1 MRKEAIF
8 EIIRT
13 LVAISVALLLALII
27 VVSVSKE
34 PGLALSKFLTGP
46 ISSTRHFGNVIE
58 MMIPLT
64 FTSLAVCVMFQA
76 KQFNLGAA
84 GSFFIGAVAA
94 TIVGIYFKLPAGIHP
109 LAAILAGGIIGGLA
123 SSIPALLKSKWN
135 ASELVSSLM
144 LNYILFFLGLYI
156 VNFYLRDI
164 NAGAMV
170 SHKLTTTALLP
181 NLIPKTRIHF
191 GLIIALIMV
200 VFTYYFMYRTKWGYA
215 LRITG
220 QNIKFA
226 EYSGINTISVILYSQ
241 IIGGIIA
248 GIGGATELL
257 GMYTRFQWQSL
268 PGYGWD
274 GVIVAI
280 LARNN
285 PLFVP
290 LAAFFLAYLRIG
302 ADIMAR
308 MTDVQSEVVTLIQ
321 GIMIM
326 LIAAERFLSTWR
338 HKIIVKDAKQSINTG
353 GVSVNE

>member
-1 MRKEAIF
+1 MRKEAFF
-8 EIIRT
+8 ELIRT
-13 LVAISVALLLALII
+13 LIAVAVALLLAFII

-34 PGLALSKFLTGP
+34 PGKALSQFLTGP
-46 ISSTRHFGNVIE
+46 VSSTRHFGNVIE
-58 MMIPLT
+58 MTIPLI
-64 FTSLAVCVMFQA
+64 FTSLAICIMFQA
-76 KQFNLGAA
+76 KQFNLGAT

-94 TIVGIYFKLPAGIHP
+94 TIIAINVKLPVVIHP
-109 LAAILAGGIIGGLA
+109 LAAILFGGIIGGLA
-123 SSIPALLKSKWN
+123 STIPALLKAKWN

-156 VNFYLRDI
+156 INFYLRDV

-170 SHKLTTTALLP
+170 SLKLAKTSLLP
-181 NLIPKTRIHF
+181 KLIPKTRIHF
-191 GLIIALIMV
+191 GLIIAILMV

-215 LRITG
+215 LRMTG

-290 LAAFFLAYLRIG
+290 VAAFFLAYLRIG

-338 HKIIVKDAKQSINTG
+338 HKMIVKGAKQSISVEG
-353 GVSVNE
+353 GSVNE

>member
-1 MRKEAIF
+1 MRKEAFF

-13 LVAISVALLLALII
+13 LVAILVALLLAFIL
-27 VVSVSKE
+27 VLSVSKE
-34 PGLALSKFLTGP
+34 PWKALSSFLTGP
-46 ISSTRHFGNVIE
+46 LSTPRHFGNVVE
-58 MMIPLT
+58 MTIPLM

-76 KQFNLGAA
+76 KQFNLGTT

-94 TIVGIYFKLPAGIHP
+94 TIVAINIKLPIIIHP
-109 LAAILAGGIIGGLA
+109 AAAILFGGIAGSLVGT
-123 SSIPALLKSKWN
+123 IPAILKSRWN

-144 LNYILFFLGLYI
+144 LNYIMLFLGLFI
-156 VNFYLRDI
+156 INFYLRDV

-170 SHKLTTTALLP
+170 SYKLEQASLLP
-181 NLIPKTRIHF
+181 KLIPKTRIHF
-191 GLIIALIMV
+191 GLILALLMV
-200 VFTYYFMYRTKWGYA
+200 AITYLFLYRTKWGYA

-226 EYSGINTISVILYSQ
+226 EYSGINTLAVILYSQ
-241 IIGGIIA
+241 IIGGFIA

-285 PLFVP
+285 PLYVP
-290 LAAFFLAYLRIG
+290 IAAFFLAYLRIG
-302 ADIMAR
+302 ADIMSR
-308 MTDVQSEVVTLIQ
+308 MTDVQSEVVTVIQ

-326 LIAAERFLSTWR
+326 LIAAERFLSVWR
-338 HKIIVKDAKQSINTG
+338 HRMIVKGAKQSISIEG
-353 GVSVNE
+353 ESVNG